1 MKKTGRLH
9 AWTIATVVAM
19 AAGAV
24 SVPLMSSGAVAATA
38 VDSPWD
44 FAGRG
49 ASVPFTEFEAE
60 DTAHAT
66 TNGQVIGPDRVYTHL
81 PSEASG
87 RRAVTLGGAGQYVEF
102 TLTKPANAMSVRYS
116 VPDNAAGTGQN
127 TTADLR
133 VNGTHLKDLA
143 LTSRYGWYYGGYPFG
158 NNPGAGNPHHFYDET
173 RTMFGSTLAAGTKVR
188 VQSNGGIPITVDL
201 ADFEVVPGPIARP
214 AGSLSVDDFGAVRNG
229 TTDSTAA
236 FQAAV
241 DAGK

>member
-9 AWTIATVVAM
+9 AWTMATVVAL
-19 AAGAV
+19 AAGTV

-49 ASVPFTEFEAE
+49 ATVPFTEFEAE
-60 DTAHAT
+60 DTARAT

-87 RRAVTLGGAGQYVEF
+87 RRAVTLSAAGQYVEF
-102 TLTKPANAMSVRYS
+102 TLTKPANAMSLRYS

-143 LTSRYGWYYGGYPFG
+143 LTSRYGWYY
-158 NNPGAGNPHHFYDET
+158 
-173 RTMFGSTLAAGTKVR
+173 
-188 VQSNGGIPITVDL
+188 
-201 ADFEVVPGPIARP
+201 
-214 AGSLSVDDFGAVRNG
+214 
-229 TTDSTAA
+229 
-236 FQAAV
+236 
-241 DAGK
+241 